1 MEPKKTA
8 NEVLQDQ
15 GVLTFFIGLV
25 LVLAAHFVC
34 FEWTWFEYKEPIDD
48 GPVLTIAPEEDMIPI
63 TRQEQP
69 VAPPPAAAPTV
80 EEVIEIV
87 EDDVELN
94 KEEVDTSEE
103 LNQSV
108 VAVRGD
114 GGSVAVAPS
123 APPAVVEDVED
134 DRVFD
139 IVEEN
144 PSVPGGDQA
153 CLAWL
158 SKNIKYPASC
168 VEAGIQGR
176 VMASFVVNKDGS
188 IVDVQIMRSPDAA
201 LSKEAERVLQ
211 AMPKWKPGKQR
222 GKPVRVKFTL
232 PVTFRLT

>member
-1 MEPKKTA
+1 MELKKSA
-8 NEVLQDQ
+8 NEVLEEQ
-15 GVLTFFIGLV
+15 GLLNFLIGLV
-25 LVLAAHFVC
+25 FVLAAHFVA
-34 FEWTWFEYKEPIDD
+34 FEWTQKEYKEIVEQ
-48 GPVLTIAPEEDMIPI
+48 GPVFTVAPEEDMIPI

-80 EEVIEIV
+80 EEIIEIV

-108 VAVRGD
+108 TAVRGE
-114 GGSVAVAPS
+114 GGTVAVAPS
-123 APPAVVEDVED
+123 APPAPVEEVDD

-144 PSVPGGDQA
+144 PSFPGGDAA
-153 CLAWL
+153 CMAWL
-158 SKNIKYPASC
+158 AKNLKYPPAC
-168 VEAGIQGR
+168 YEEGIQGR
-176 VMASFVVNKDGS
+176 VMATFVVNKDGS
-188 IVDVQIMRSPDAA
+188 IVDVGILRSPDER
-201 LSKEAERVLQ
+201 LSTEAKRVIS

-222 GKPVRVKFTL
+222 GKPVRVKYTL

>member
-1 MEPKKTA
+1 MEAKKSA
-8 NEVLQDQ
+8 NEVLQEQ
-15 GVLTFFIGLV
+15 GLLSFFIGLV

-34 FEWTWFEYKEPIDD
+34 FEWTWFEYKEKVEE
-48 GPVLTIAPEEDMIPI
+48 GPVLVIAPEEDMIPI

-87 EDDVELN
+87 DDEVELN

-108 VAVRGD
+108 TAIRGE

-123 APPAVVEDVED
+123 APPAPVEDVDD

-144 PSVPGGDQA
+144 PSFPGGDAA
-153 CLAWL
+153 CMAWL
-158 SKNIKYPASC
+158 SKNIKYPPSC
-168 VEAGIQGR
+168 QEAGIQGR

-188 IVDVQIMRSPDAA
+188 IVDIQILRTPDPA
-201 LSKEAERVLQ
+201 LGKEAERVLKQ
-211 AMPKWKPGKQR
+211 MPKWKPGKQR

-232 PVTFRLT
+232 PVMFRLT